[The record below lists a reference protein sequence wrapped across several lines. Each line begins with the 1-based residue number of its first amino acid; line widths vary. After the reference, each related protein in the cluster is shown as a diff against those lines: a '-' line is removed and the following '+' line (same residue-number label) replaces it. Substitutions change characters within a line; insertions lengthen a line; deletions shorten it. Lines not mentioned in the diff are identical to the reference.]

1 MEILSFIL
9 LLVIGGLAGWAAT
22 KLFKNDKQHGV
33 VAYIAI
39 GVVGAVIGKYLLG
52 FLGFKAIGEGVIV
65 DFIFAFV
72 GAVVLVGVSKFI
84 AGKLIK

>member
-1 MEILSFIL
+1 MEILNFIL
-9 LLVIGGLAGWAAT
+9 LLVIGGFAGWAAT

-33 VAYIAI
+33 VAYVAI
-39 GVVGAVIGKYLLG
+39 GMVGAVIGRYMLD
-52 FLGFKAIGEGVIV
+52 FLGFEATGEGVIV

-72 GAVVLVGVSKFI
+72 GAVVLVGTSKLI